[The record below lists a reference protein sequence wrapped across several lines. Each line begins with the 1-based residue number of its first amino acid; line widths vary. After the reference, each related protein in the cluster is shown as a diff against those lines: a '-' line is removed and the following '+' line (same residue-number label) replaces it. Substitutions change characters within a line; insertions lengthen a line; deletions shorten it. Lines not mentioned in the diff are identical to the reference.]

1 MIFYTHA
8 RKISALNTQPI
19 KVWFLSVPDPRLIRN
34 LGCLYSLLYD
44 LDVKALVTLTSDLS
58 TKNLEDDFQ
67 SIVTPQGTFYKVLF
81 EIYLTLDGSVFKA
94 EVVCQGDI
102 MGRCVE
108 KFE

>member
-1 MIFYTHA
+1 M
-8 RKISALNTQPI
+8 
-19 KVWFLSVPDPRLIRN
+19 IRN
-34 LGCLYSLLYD
+34 RGCLHSLLYD

-81 EIYLTLDGSVFKA
+81 EIYFMLDGSEFKA
-94 EVVCQGDI
+94 EVVCQGDV
-102 MGRCVE
+102 MGRCVA